1 MAYGQILF
9 GENRCFFGENR
20 GAFGRKRRAVVCYA
34 RLVIHKYYK
43 CYCPQRRCCPECC
56 LPMLGRRSGSCHVR
70 LGGWANKK
78 PWTSCKRPPAS
89 ISKTLMTPW
98 TRFIKTDTKDS
109 QDTLGGLKKMM
120 ADSLYTSASQALS
133 QGSDALNQKIRNA
146 RGARVVL

>member
-1 MAYGQILF
+1 
-9 GENRCFFGENR
+9 
-20 GAFGRKRRAVVCYA
+20 
-34 RLVIHKYYK
+34 
-43 CYCPQRRCCPECC
+43 
-56 LPMLGRRSGSCHVR
+56 
-70 LGGWANKK
+70 
-78 PWTSCKRPPAS
+78 
-89 ISKTLMTPW
+89 MTPW